1 MKDKDIAE
9 KILEDYPDVFADI
22 VNGFLFSGNEVVKPE
37 ELEDMQLRSAYRAE
51 LKLHDMER
59 DVAKRWKK
67 NGIRIACVGLE
78 NQTAPDS
85 RMVLRVLGYDGA
97 EYRAQCLKE
106 NRNNAPYPVITIVLY
121 FGYEQRWTAAKSL
134 YEAVRVPDELKPF
147 VTDTKINVFEVAWLT
162 DDQVAK
168 FKSDFRI
175 VADYFVQKRKT
186 GTYIGSRDT
195 MRHVYEVL
203 QLLSVME
210 HVDYL
215 ERAVVERRVK
225 GGERDMSSIFDQY
238 IKEGEARGEARGVI
252 MGAEKKEAE
261 VNERV
266 AADMLKKNYPLDAI
280 KDISR
285 LSEAH
290 IRKLAKSLGVAV
302 L

>member
-22 VNGFLFSGNEVVKPE
+22 VNGFLFNGNEVVKPE

-67 NGIRIACVGLE
+67 NGIRIACVGFE

-106 NRNNAPYPVITIVLY
+106 NLNNAPYPVITIVLY

-134 YEAVRVPDELKPF
+134 YEAVSVPDELKPF
-147 VTDTKINVFEVAWLT
+147 VTDTKINVFEVAWLK
-162 DDQVAK
+162 DEQVAK

-186 GTYIGSRDT
+186 GTYRGSRDT

-215 ERAVVERRVK
+215 ERAVVEKRVK

-238 IKEGEARGEARGVI
+238 IKEGEAR
-252 MGAEKKEAE
+252 KEAE

-266 AADMLKKNYPLDAI
+266 ATDMLKKKYPLDAI

>member
-22 VNGFLFSGNEVVKPE
+22 VNGFLFNGNEVVKPE

-67 NGIRIACVGLE
+67 NGIRIACVGFE

-106 NRNNAPYPVITIVLY
+106 NLNNAPYPVITIVLY

-134 YEAVRVPDELKPF
+134 YEAVSVPDELKPF
-147 VTDTKINVFEVAWLT
+147 VTDTKINVFEVAWLK
-162 DDQVAK
+162 DEQVAK

-186 GTYIGSRDT
+186 GTYRGSRDT

-215 ERAVVERRVK
+215 DRAVVEKRVK

-238 IKEGEARGEARGVI
+238 IKEGEAR
-252 MGAEKKEAE
+252 KEAE

-266 AADMLKKNYPLDAI
+266 ATDMLKKKYPLDAI

>member
-22 VNGFLFSGNEVVKPE
+22 VNGFLFNGNEVVKPE
-37 ELEDMQLRSAYRAE
+37 ELEDMKLRSVYRAE

-67 NGIRIACVGLE
+67 NGIRIACVGFE

-106 NRNNAPYPVITIVLY
+106 NLNNAPYPVITIVLY

-134 YEAVRVPDELKPF
+134 YEAVSVPDELKPF
-147 VTDTKINVFEVAWLT
+147 VTDTKINVFEVAWLK
-162 DDQVAK
+162 DEQVAK

-186 GTYIGSRDT
+186 GTYRGSRDT

-215 ERAVVERRVK
+215 ERAVVEKRVK

-238 IKEGEARGEARGVI
+238 IKEGEAR
-252 MGAEKKEAE
+252 KEAE

-266 AADMLKKNYPLDAI
+266 ATDMLKKKYPLDAI

>member
-22 VNGFLFSGNEVVKPE
+22 VNGFLFNGNEVVKPE

-51 LKLHDMER
+51 QKLHDMER

-67 NGIRIACVGLE
+67 NGIRIACVGFE

-106 NRNNAPYPVITIVLY
+106 NLNNAPYPVITIVLY

-134 YEAVRVPDELKPF
+134 YEAVSVPEELKPF
-147 VTDTKINVFEVAWLT
+147 VTDTKLNVFEVAWLK
-162 DDQVAK
+162 DEQVAK

-186 GTYIGSRDT
+186 GTYRGSRDT

-215 ERAVVERRVK
+215 ERAVVEKRVK

-238 IKEGEARGEARGVI
+238 IKEGEAR
-252 MGAEKKEAE
+252 KEAE

-266 AADMLKKNYPLDAI
+266 ATDMLKKKYPLDAI

>member
-22 VNGFLFSGNEVVKPE
+22 VNGFLFNGNEVVKPE

-67 NGIRIACVGLE
+67 NGIRIACVGFE

-106 NRNNAPYPVITIVLY
+106 NLNNAPYPVITIVLY

-134 YEAVRVPDELKPF
+134 YEAVSVPDELKPF

-162 DDQVAK
+162 DEQVAK

-186 GTYIGSRDT
+186 GTYRGSRDT

-215 ERAVVERRVK
+215 DRAVVEKRVK

-238 IKEGEARGEARGVI
+238 IKEGEAR
-252 MGAEKKEAE
+252 KEAE

-266 AADMLKKNYPLDAI
+266 ATDMLKKKYPLDAI

>member
-22 VNGFLFSGNEVVKPE
+22 VNGFLFNGNEVVKPE

-51 LKLHDMER
+51 QKLHDMER

-67 NGIRIACVGLE
+67 NGIRIACVGFE

-106 NRNNAPYPVITIVLY
+106 NLNNAPYPVITIVLY

-134 YEAVRVPDELKPF
+134 YEAVSVPDELKPF

-162 DDQVAK
+162 DEQVAK

-186 GTYIGSRDT
+186 GTYIGSKDT

-215 ERAVVERRVK
+215 ERAVVEKRVK

-238 IKEGEARGEARGVI
+238 IKEGEAR
-252 MGAEKKEAE
+252 KEAE

-266 AADMLKKNYPLDAI
+266 ATDMLKKKYPLDAI

>member
-22 VNGFLFSGNEVVKPE
+22 VNGFLFNGNEVVKPE

-51 LKLHDMER
+51 QKLHDMER

-67 NGIRIACVGLE
+67 NGIRIACVGFE

-134 YEAVRVPDELKPF
+134 YEAVSVPDELKPF
-147 VTDTKINVFEVAWLT
+147 VTDTKINVFEVAWLK
-162 DDQVAK
+162 DEQVAK

-175 VADYFVQKRKT
+175 VADYFVQKQEN
-186 GTYIGSRDT
+186 GDYIPSPEKLH
-195 MRHVYEVL
+195 HVQETL
-203 QLLSVME
+203 QLLSVMTNDHRFE
-210 HVDYL
+210 EAYSDNPEEGGVQNMCDVL
-215 ERAVVERRVK
+215 DRAERR
-225 GGERDMSSIFDQY
+225 
-238 IKEGEARGEARGVI
+238 
-252 MGAEKKEAE
+252 GAEKKAREAAINLYKMGMAAE
-261 VNERV
+261 DIAKVLNE
-266 AADMLKKNYPLDAI
+266 A
-280 KDISR
+280 
-285 LSEAH
+285 LSTVQQW
-290 IRKLAKSLGVAV
+290 LGIASA
-302 L
+302 

>member
-22 VNGFLFSGNEVVKPE
+22 VNGFLFNGNEVVKPE

-51 LKLHDMER
+51 QKLHDMER

-67 NGIRIACVGLE
+67 NGIRIACVGFE

-106 NRNNAPYPVITIVLY
+106 NLNNAPYPVITIVLY

-134 YEAVRVPDELKPF
+134 YETVRVPDELKPF
-147 VTDTKINVFEVAWLT
+147 VTDTKINVFEVAWLK
-162 DDQVAK
+162 DEQVAK
-168 FKSDFRI
+168 FKSEFRI

-186 GTYIGSRDT
+186 GTYRGSRDT

-215 ERAVVERRVK
+215 ERAVVEKRVK

-238 IKEGEARGEARGVI
+238 IKEGEAR
-252 MGAEKKEAE
+252 KEAE

-266 AADMLKKNYPLDAI
+266 ATDMLKKKYPLDAI

>member
-22 VNGFLFSGNEVVKPE
+22 VNGFLFNGNEVVKPE

-67 NGIRIACVGLE
+67 NGIRIACVGFE

-106 NRNNAPYPVITIVLY
+106 NLNNAPYPVITIVLY

-134 YEAVRVPDELKPF
+134 YEAVSVPDELKPF

-162 DDQVAK
+162 DNQVAK

-186 GTYIGSRDT
+186 GTYRGSRDT

-215 ERAVVERRVK
+215 DRAVVEKRVK

-238 IKEGEARGEARGVI
+238 IKEGEAR
-252 MGAEKKEAE
+252 KEAE

-266 AADMLKKNYPLDAI
+266 ATDMLKKKYPLDAI

>member
-22 VNGFLFSGNEVVKPE
+22 VNGFLFNENEVVKPE
-37 ELEDMQLRSAYRAE
+37 ELEDMKLRSAYRAE

-67 NGIRIACVGLE
+67 NGIRIACVGFE

-106 NRNNAPYPVITIVLY
+106 NLNNAPYPVITIVLY

-134 YEAVRVPDELKPF
+134 YETVRVPDELKPF
-147 VTDTKINVFEVAWLT
+147 VTDTKINVFEVAWLK
-162 DDQVAK
+162 DEQVAK

-186 GTYIGSRDT
+186 GTYRGSRDT

-215 ERAVVERRVK
+215 ERAVVEKRVK

-238 IKEGEARGEARGVI
+238 IKEGEAR
-252 MGAEKKEAE
+252 KEAE

-266 AADMLKKNYPLDAI
+266 ATDMLKKKYPLDAI

>member
-22 VNGFLFSGNEVVKPE
+22 VNGFLFNGNEVVKPE

-67 NGIRIACVGLE
+67 NGIRIACVGFE

-215 ERAVVERRVK
+215 ERAVVEKRVK

>member
-22 VNGFLFSGNEVVKPE
+22 VNGFLFSGNEVVKLE

-67 NGIRIACVGLE
+67 NGIRIACVGFE

-215 ERAVVERRVK
+215 ERAVVEKRVK

>member
-22 VNGFLFSGNEVVKPE
+22 VNGFLFNGNEVVRSE
-37 ELEDMQLRSAYRAE
+37 ELEDMKLRSAYRAE

-67 NGIRIACVGLE
+67 NGIRIACVGFE

-134 YEAVRVPDELKPF
+134 YEAVSVPDELKPF
-147 VTDTKINVFEVAWLT
+147 VTDTKINVFEVAWLK
-162 DDQVAK
+162 DEQVAK

-186 GTYIGSRDT
+186 GTYRGSRDT

-215 ERAVVERRVK
+215 ERAVVEKRVK

-238 IKEGEARGEARGVI
+238 IKEGEAR
-252 MGAEKKEAE
+252 KEAE

-266 AADMLKKNYPLDAI
+266 ATDMLKKKYPLDAI

>member
-22 VNGFLFSGNEVVKPE
+22 VNGFLFNGNEVVKLE

-51 LKLHDMER
+51 QKLHDMER

-67 NGIRIACVGLE
+67 NGIRIACVGFE

-106 NRNNAPYPVITIVLY
+106 NLNNAPYPVITIVLY

-134 YEAVRVPDELKPF
+134 YEAVSVPDELKPF
-147 VTDTKINVFEVAWLT
+147 VTDTKINVFEVAWLK
-162 DDQVAK
+162 DEQVAK

-186 GTYIGSRDT
+186 GTYRGSRDT

-215 ERAVVERRVK
+215 ERAVVEKRVK

-238 IKEGEARGEARGVI
+238 IKEGEAR
-252 MGAEKKEAE
+252 KEAE

-266 AADMLKKNYPLDAI
+266 ATDMLKKKYPLDAI

>member
-67 NGIRIACVGLE
+67 NGIRIACVGFE

>member
-22 VNGFLFSGNEVVKPE
+22 VNGFLFNGNEVIRSE
-37 ELEDMQLRSAYRAE
+37 ELEDMKLRSAYRAE

-67 NGIRIACVGLE
+67 NGIRIACVGFE

-106 NRNNAPYPVITIVLY
+106 NLNNAPYPVITIVLY

-134 YEAVRVPDELKPF
+134 YEAVSVPDELKPF
-147 VTDTKINVFEVAWLT
+147 VTDTKINVFEVAWLK
-162 DDQVAK
+162 DEQVAK

-186 GTYIGSRDT
+186 GTYRGSRDT

-215 ERAVVERRVK
+215 ERAVVEKRVK

-238 IKEGEARGEARGVI
+238 IKEGEAR
-252 MGAEKKEAE
+252 KEAE

-266 AADMLKKNYPLDAI
+266 ATDMLKKKYPLDAI

>member
-22 VNGFLFSGNEVVKPE
+22 VNGFLFNGNEVVKPE

-51 LKLHDMER
+51 QKLHDMER

-67 NGIRIACVGLE
+67 NGIRIACVGFE

-106 NRNNAPYPVITIVLY
+106 NLNNAPYPVITIVLY

-134 YEAVRVPDELKPF
+134 YEAVSVPDELKPF

-162 DDQVAK
+162 DEQVAK

-186 GTYIGSRDT
+186 GTYRGSRDT

-215 ERAVVERRVK
+215 ERAVVEKRVK

-238 IKEGEARGEARGVI
+238 IKEGEAR
-252 MGAEKKEAE
+252 KEAE

-266 AADMLKKNYPLDAI
+266 ATDMLKKKYPLDAI

>member
-22 VNGFLFSGNEVVKPE
+22 VNGFLFNGNEVVKPE

-67 NGIRIACVGLE
+67 NGIRIACVGFE

-121 FGYEQRWTAAKSL
+121 FGYAQRWTAAKSL

-215 ERAVVERRVK
+215 ERAVVEKRVK